1 MAKKDIWILGI
12 IVVVL
17 SAIGYIAYDQ
27 YFLKDDEG
35 TAVDPLSEENI
46 LADSYDE
53 DEYYDEDY
61 TEDDYGD
68 MDEEDEY
75 DETYEEEDE
84 AELTAEDLID
94 EADVIDPADYEEEE
108 VESSTMSEGR
118 YMVMAGQFRK
128 MIWAEE
134 QKALMIK
141 KGYTNTRIELFDKGT
156 WANVLVDRFDNSAEA
171 ESLVDELTE
180 KGVEATIIVKQN

>member
-1 MAKKDIWILGI
+1 MAKKDIWIIGI

-17 SAIGYIAYDQ
+17 SAIAYIAYDQ
-27 YFLKDDEG
+27 YFKEDD
-35 TAVDPLSEENI
+35 TASALLSENT
-46 LADSYDE
+46 LADSYEE
-53 DEYYDEDY
+53 DDLYDDTY
-61 TEDDYGD
+61 TEEETDDYGD
-68 MDEEDEY
+68 MEGEDY
-75 DETYEEEDE
+75 DDTEEEDYDDE
-84 AELTAEDLID
+84 ELTAEDLID

-108 VESSTMSEGR
+108 LENSSMSEGR

-156 WANVLVDRFDNSAEA
+156 WANVLVERFDSSAEA
-171 ESLVDELTE
+171 EALVDELTE
-180 KGVEATIIVKQN
+180 KGVEATIIVKQ